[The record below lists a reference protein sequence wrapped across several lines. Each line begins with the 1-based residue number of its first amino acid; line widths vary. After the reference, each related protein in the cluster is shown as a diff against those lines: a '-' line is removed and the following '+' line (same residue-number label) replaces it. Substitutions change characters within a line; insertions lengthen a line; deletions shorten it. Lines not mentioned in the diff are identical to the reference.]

1 MIPGGS
7 SSGSAVAVSAGLV
20 PLALGTDTAGSGR
33 VPAMLNNI
41 VGLKPSLGLIS
52 NAGLVP
58 ACRTLDC
65 ISVFSLTV
73 DDAMT
78 ALAAMAGPDGAD
90 PFSRDRPLGAV
101 SAFPG
106 KLRLGVPRNGQL
118 IFFGD
123 RAAEKA
129 YGEALERW
137 TSLGA
142 TLVEFDLEPFYETAR
157 LLYEGPWVAE
167 RYLVI
172 RDLLASAPDSIHP
185 VTREITA
192 AGARLTA
199 ADTFASLY
207 RLQALRRVAERAFAN
222 FDAMVLPTAPT
233 AYSTA
238 QVLANPIELNSRLGT
253 YTNFVNL
260 LDLCGLAL
268 PAAMRADGIP
278 FGITLLAPAGHDASA
293 RQHRA
298 GVSCRHQTEDGS
310 QGPDAARA
318 RCIAGCGRQRR
329 NHHRRGRRASLRHG
343 AQRRTAG
350 ARRDACSRRP
360 RPRRTTSSMR
370 STPRRRSPACCAWT
384 QARDSSIKLELW
396 ALSAAAF
403 GKFVAAIP
411 PPLGIGTIRLADGTR
426 REGFCGRARGDRRR
440 ARYFVVR
447 RLARVHGGE
456 GGE

>member
-1 MIPGGS
+1 
-7 SSGSAVAVSAGLV
+7 
-20 PLALGTDTAGSGR
+20 
-33 VPAMLNNI
+33 MLNNI

-78 ALAAMAGPDGAD
+78 AVAAMAGSDGAD

-101 SAFPG
+101 SGFPNSSG
-106 KLRLGVPRNGQL
+106 SACRASGQL

-129 YGEALERW
+129 YREALERW

-207 RLQALRRVAERAFAN
+207 RLQALRRIAERIFAGL
-222 FDAMVLPTAPT
+222 DATVLPTAPT

-278 FGITLLAPAGHDASA
+278 FGITLLAPAG
-293 RQHRA
+293 R
-298 GVSCRHQTEDGS
+298 
-310 QGPDAARA
+310 DAALASIGRVFHADTKLKMGAKGLTQPPLAALPTEASGDEISIAVVGAHLSGMALNGELQALGATPARGNNDRA
-318 RCIAGCGRQRR
+318 RLQALCAR
-329 NHHRRGRRASLRHG
+329 HHAAEARHASRGRRRGTFDQAGAMGAVGGSLR
-343 AQRRTAG
+343 QIRRRDPAAARNRHDT
-350 ARRDACSRRP
+350 ARR
-360 RPRRTTSSMR
+360 
-370 STPRRRSPACCAWT
+370 WT
-384 QARDSSIKLELW
+384 W
-396 ALSAAAF
+396 
-403 GKFVAAIP
+403 
-411 PPLGIGTIRLADGTR
+411 
-426 REGFCGRARGDRRR
+426 REGLYGGARGDRRR
-440 ARYFVVR
+440 TRYFRIR
-447 RLARVHGGE
+447 RLAGVHGRE
-456 GGE
+456 GGCVILMVRRRSCAVYGRSFASPGEP